1 MSSRGIRGR
10 HRDAQES
17 IISQQLPS
25 HLLFSNPL
33 LQPGAL
39 RFSPSFHRT
48 HFLISE
54 LISHFIPFKMY
65 FSQQIILVAALAAS
79 ASAHGVVTKITGANG
94 VVMPGLTVQDGTPR
108 DCSSK

>member
-1 MSSRGIRGR
+1 
-10 HRDAQES
+10 
-17 IISQQLPS
+17 
-25 HLLFSNPL
+25 
-33 LQPGAL
+33 
-39 RFSPSFHRT
+39 
-48 HFLISE
+48 
-54 LISHFIPFKMY
+54 MY